1 MKHAVQR
8 RICEGS
14 DKLEDLANAARKALG
29 IEPLPE
35 RHSTAE
41 AQLARGADETAAK
54 FSGDADMQKQLRD
67 QCLKWPGFS
76 MSLVSNCLF
85 VALLAW
91 DFRGQK

>member
-1 MKHAVQR
+1 MFRTGSHHKDSADLDAPEPSAVTR
-8 RICEGS
+8 NS
-14 DKLEDLANAARKALG
+14 K
-29 IEPLPE
+29 
-35 RHSTAE
+35 
-41 AQLARGADETAAK
+41 AAK